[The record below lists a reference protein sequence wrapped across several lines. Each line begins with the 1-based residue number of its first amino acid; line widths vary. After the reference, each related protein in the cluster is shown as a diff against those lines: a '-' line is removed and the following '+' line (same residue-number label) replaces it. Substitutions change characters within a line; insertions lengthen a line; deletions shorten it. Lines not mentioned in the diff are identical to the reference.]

1 MRQIKTKDLHE
12 GMRFDK
18 PVYID
23 GENILVPPGIPL
35 KQKDIDRLLKWEIE
49 EVQTEGQLI
58 RDISD
63 VLKGS
68 GGEEKLWE
76 IPREKEYVR
85 VYLSSIEKMSEIF
98 ADIRDKND
106 VFHSRIDNLLNE
118 LLTAVKEHTNE
129 MIQLTIFGG
138 IADNK
143 FSRSA
148 VNCTVLSTVI
158 GMTLKIISH
167 RLIQIAT
174 GALLHD
180 VGMLRVP
187 SDILDKKDKLAPD
200 ELNQIRTHPIH
211 SYRIITQQLKY
222 PETIAAIALQHH
234 ERWDG
239 NGYPRKLH
247 GNDILL
253 SSRIVSVADAYEAMI
268 SERPYRNSMI
278 GYSAMKAILSDN
290 GRMFDPTIIKA
301 FLNSMGIFP
310 IGSIVQLNDSSI
322 GRVIETHTAA
332 PLRPR
337 LELIIDEYGDKYAE
351 TQVVDLLKKKNL
363 FIVKAIDLK
372 ELNEGSGLEQ

>member
-58 RDISD
+58 REISD

-68 GGEEKLWE
+68 VGEEKLWE

-187 SDILDKKDKLAPD
+187 SNILDKKEKLAPD

-351 TQVVDLLKKKNL
+351 TQIVDLLKKKNL

-372 ELNEGSGLEQ
+372 ELNEGSGIE

>member
-58 RDISD
+58 REISD

-180 VGMLRVP
+180 AGMLRVP
-187 SDILDKKDKLAPD
+187 SNILDKKDKLAPD

-351 TQVVDLLKKKNL
+351 TQIVDLLKKKNL

-372 ELNEGSGLEQ
+372 ELNEGSGLE

>member
-1 MRQIKTKDLHE
+1 MQKIKTKSLKE

-35 KQKDIDRLLKWEIE
+35 KAKDIERLIKWEID
-49 EVQTEGQLI
+49 EVQTDGQLI
-58 RDISD
+58 KDKSAPMGGIRKNESIREIS
-63 VLKGS
+63 
-68 GGEEKLWE
+68 
-76 IPREKEYVR
+76 REKEYVR
-85 VYLSSIEKMSEIF
+85 VYLSSIESMAEIF
-98 ADIRDKND
+98 EDIKEKND
-106 VFHSRIDNLLNE
+106 VFHSRIDNVLNE
-118 LLTAVKEHTNE
+118 LINTIKEYKNE

-138 IADNK
+138 MTDNK
-143 FSRSA
+143 FARSA
-148 VNCTVLSTVI
+148 VNCTILSTVI

-187 SDILDKKDKLAPD
+187 QEILDKKEQLSPA
-200 ELNQIRTHPIH
+200 EINQIRTHPIH

-222 PETIAAIALQHH
+222 PEAIASIALQHH

-239 NGYPRKLH
+239 NGYPRKLR

-253 SSRIVSVADAYEAMI
+253 SSRIVSVADAYEAMV

-278 GYSAMKAILSDN
+278 GYNAMKSILSDN
-290 GRMFDPTIIKA
+290 GRRFDPSIIKA

-322 GRVIETHTAA
+322 GRVIETHSTA
-332 PLRPR
+332 PLRPK
-337 LELIIDEYGDKYAE
+337 LELIIDEYGDKYVE
-351 TQVVDLLKKKNL
+351 TQTLDLLDKKNL
-363 FIVKAIDLK
+363 FVVRAIDLK
-372 ELNEGSGLEQ
+372 ELQDSNSE